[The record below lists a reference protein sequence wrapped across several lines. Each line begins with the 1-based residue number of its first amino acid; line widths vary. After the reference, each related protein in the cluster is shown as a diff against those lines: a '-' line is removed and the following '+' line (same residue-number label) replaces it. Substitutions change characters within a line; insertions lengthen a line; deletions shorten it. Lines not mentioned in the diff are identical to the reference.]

1 MEDKLKKISNNI
13 RLRVLEIVA
22 EKNVGHIG
30 GTFSCVDLLVTLYY
44 GGILNYNDKHF
55 PDRFILSKGH
65 ACLALYVILEDLG
78 FISKKILNSYGD
90 DGGLGGQLDINI
102 NGVDWNTG
110 SLGHALGVCAGIAHA
125 SKMQGKN
132 YKAITI
138 LGDAECDEGSIW
150 ESIMHIT
157 DYKLN
162 NVIAIVDRNRLSVT
176 DVITDNAV
184 FKLLPVALKHLGW
197 FYKEIDGHSLQ
208 ECLTVLNEATISNK
222 PSFIIA
228 NTIKGKGVS
237 YMENELKWHH
247 SVPTKEQLE
256 IAYRELK

>member
-1 MEDKLKKISNNI
+1 
-13 RLRVLEIVA
+13 
-22 EKNVGHIG
+22 
-30 GTFSCVDLLVTLYY
+30 
-44 GGILNYNDKHF
+44 
-55 PDRFILSKGH
+55 
-65 ACLALYVILEDLG
+65 
-78 FISKKILNSYGD
+78 
-90 DGGLGGQLDINI
+90 
-102 NGVDWNTG
+102 
-110 SLGHALGVCAGIAHA
+110 
-125 SKMQGKN
+125 
-132 YKAITI
+132 
-138 LGDAECDEGSIW
+138 
-150 ESIMHIT
+150 MHIT

>member
-1 MEDKLKKISNNI
+1 MNLKVINN
-13 RLRVLEIVA
+13 
-22 EKNVGHIG
+22 
-30 GTFSCVDLLVTLYY
+30 
-44 GGILNYNDKHF
+44 HF
-55 PDRFILSKGH
+55 
-65 ACLALYVILEDLG
+65 
-78 FISKKILNSYGD
+78 
-90 DGGLGGQLDINI
+90 
-102 NGVDWNTG
+102 
-110 SLGHALGVCAGIAHA
+110 
-125 SKMQGKN
+125 
-132 YKAITI
+132 
-138 LGDAECDEGSIW
+138 
-150 ESIMHIT
+150 T

-176 DVITDNAV
+176 DVITDNSV

-197 FYKEIDGHSLQ
+197 FYKENDGHSLQ

-237 YMENELKWHH
+237 YMENELKWNH